1 MRFADP
7 QACPD
12 CRGAIAGQSTCPHCG
27 LDLTSAEV
35 RQLWQTL
42 LQADELLAR
51 ATLTRD
57 RAVLTPPPAAGL
69 GIRLR
74 PLTPR
79 SRPPPQ
85 QMPPQPPQMPQPAM
99 PPPAAPPYAPPV
111 APAQPPNGPMPTYPR
126 MGQQPPP
133 KERRWSVGTILLY
146 ARGARPHRRRVHLRH
161 PFLG

>member
-51 ATLTRD
+51 AALKRD
-57 RAVLTPPPAAGL
+57 RSAVTPPPKATDPFVAA
-69 GIRLR
+69 
-74 PLTPR
+74 
-79 SRPPPQ
+79 
-85 QMPPQPPQMPQPAM
+85 A
-99 PPPAAPPYAPPV
+99 PPPAQRPASAPVQPP
-111 APAQPPNGPMPTYPR
+111 APAPTAGPLPTYP
-126 MGQQPPP
+126 Q
-133 KERRWSVGTILLY
+133 RRPVP
-146 ARGARPHRRRVHLRH
+146 ADD
-161 PFLG
+161 